1 MRHMRV
7 SLAQEN
13 WNGGVMGEKVPLAW
27 STQQGGGGN
36 RSGNRFYTVILATP
50 VILAGSLAPT
60 LVSL

>member
-1 MRHMRV
+1 
-7 SLAQEN
+7 
-13 WNGGVMGEKVPLAW
+13 MGEKVPLAW
-27 STQQGGGGN
+27 RTQQGGGGN